1 MKYDNDNNEE
11 LTYKLYIYNSTLGCW
26 KESYR
31 VSNKFTQ
38 KRSDMHKLEHYTPTN
53 FNHVYSWINFILSI
67 HQLPSIH
74 SRDSRVFCTET
85 IDLARLVRRFSSRMS
100 ITANHPP
107 STIFISSLWRGA
119 EVILPSSPTL
129 IEFYC
134 IDRIYEHFIA
144 LYERISIRCVTLNRM
159 SYLTFAFD
167 EEKELICI
175 CDLSISMNFN
185 NFIQFFSYIF
195 FPIIYALSCSFLI
208 IFMHFGT

>member
-1 MKYDNDNNEE
+1 M
-11 LTYKLYIYNSTLGCW
+11 
-26 KESYR
+26 
-31 VSNKFTQ
+31 NKFHSIDSSTSFHSFA
-38 KRSDMHKLEHYTPTN
+38 R
-53 FNHVYSWINFILSI
+53 FAGILYRNDRFGS
-67 HQLPSIH
+67 
-74 SRDSRVFCTET
+74 
-85 IDLARLVRRFSSRMS
+85 FSSS
-100 ITANHPP
+100 IFVENVNYHPL

-175 CDLSISMNFN
+175 CDLSISMNYN

-195 FPIIYALSCSFLI
+195 FPIIYAFSCSFLI
-208 IFMHFGT
+208 IFMHFGI